1 MQSDPIWYED
11 IRILPARYAEFFPAK
26 DQSDEERLNAIVRL
40 IAYASIAAFLP
51 RMRVKYLALGLAS
64 ISLTTLAYRFSKNR
78 REGMNEPYGNVPPK
92 TVRRGTARC
101 SRPTDK
107 NPFSNMTVGA
117 LINDPGRAPACS
129 YDAPGVAD
137 EMRRGFNS
145 GLFKNLEDVYE
156 VENSQRQFY
165 TMPVT
170 TSAPDTIAFAEFLYG
185 SRGKTC
191 KEAPEKC
198 KPWFATRD

>member
-11 IRILPARYAEFFPAK
+11 VRILPARYAEFFPSR

-64 ISLTTLAYRFSKNR
+64 IALTTLAYRFSKNP
-78 REGMNEPYGNVPPK
+78 RESMSEPYGNVAPR
-92 TVRRGTARC
+92 TVKRGNARC

-117 LINDPGRAPACS
+117 LISDPGRAPACS

-137 EMRRGFNS
+137 EMRRGFNK

>member
-1 MQSDPIWYED
+1 
-11 IRILPARYAEFFPAK
+11 
-26 DQSDEERLNAIVRL
+26 
-40 IAYASIAAFLP
+40 
-51 RMRVKYLALGLAS
+51 
-64 ISLTTLAYRFSKNR
+64 
-78 REGMNEPYGNVPPK
+78 
-92 TVRRGTARC
+92 
-101 SRPTDK
+101 
-107 NPFSNMTVGA
+107 MTVGA
-117 LINDPGRAPACS
+117 LITDPGRAPACS

-137 EMRRGFNS
+137 EMRRGFNR